1 MKDQKCFGKHFRT
14 GVVAFVI
21 SVFLGPFSSP
31 AQDNAGD
38 AAYEAA
44 AGLFNL
50 GLWKQASES
59 YKEYFAEHP
68 RHQLA
73 DHGHFGLGLCY
84 FNLKDYASAALE
96 LDKASKGKGP
106 DRTETNLYLGQ
117 ALLLKTPPSPKSAED
132 AFKSGLTALGFER
145 SGLFK
150 RSWDQKSITAWI
162 EKNTD
167 AKKRSLGADVF
178 VGLVEASYLRNDWS
192 SLVEKVSAFEKLFE
206 GSKVEQRVR
215 VLSGAAYAEL
225 ENYIRAAEAYEKA
238 SGLKGSDT
246 SEALFRLGLTRLNH
260 LKTYESAAK
269 NFRDF
274 SKTFKK
280 DPKLADAIYNEALC
294 YYHGYYAGKKDQL
307 PKAIGAFETFYKSN
321 KKHKLATV
329 AQFYVGQLHHIN
341 KDWKASVRILEPLL
355 AEKDTGFRQLVF
367 LVGDSYHRMENW
379 EKSAKYYMQFAKGN
393 EEAQNADVALHNA
406 GVAYS
411 NLNKPDSDRAIAAYE
426 LLESKCSASPHLSS
440 ARLKLG
446 IIHYQAGR
454 FAAAERPLSKIPPN
468 HNLKPDADYFMA
480 WASLDGG
487 KPAEAAKRFKALHK
501 RLERDVP
508 KHVLVSN
515 ANLYQGVAEYD
526 NRDYVTS
533 AQTLSGFLKRY
544 ESHEKMDEAAFN
556 LGLAYKELK
565 QWEKSI
571 DSFNKVPRKSVLHDR
586 ALYESAWSMRS
597 SGKIAQA
604 IPYYS
609 DLLDQHPESKFANTA
624 ALELAEVEFETGGVK
639 SGPDSVMRLK
649 KLISKKTDPKLRELA
664 LYRLGIVEFSL
675 KNYKGSA
682 EAFEDLLKANSN
694 DLAISSAW
702 QAGEARRQLAQMSS
716 DTIRNREYKA
726 ALSNYKRAI
735 NGVSSGGGNEQQLQ
749 QQALLRIGETESMM
763 EDWVASQKSYTRFI
777 EENPKHRL
785 IRTAYLGL
793 GWSKHNQGNYNEA
806 ITFYTKTVKDG
817 IRDDTGARAQFL
829 LGECFLEQAQYVKA
843 RTEFSKVDQLYAF
856 PDWQSKALLEMGRS
870 FALEN
875 QKSEAK
881 TVFNKLIEKYPKTP
895 AASVAKDQLVRLN

>member
-1 MKDQKCFGKHFRT
+1 MEDKKCFGKYLRM
-14 GVVAFVI
+14 GIAAFMFAV
-21 SVFLGPFSSP
+21 LLAPFSSI
-31 AQDNAGD
+31 AEDKAGD

-59 YKEYFAEHP
+59 YKEYFAKHP

-73 DHGHFGLGLCY
+73 DHAHFGLGLCY
-84 FNLKDYASAALE
+84 FNLKDYASAAVE

-132 AFKSGLTALGFER
+132 AFKSGLIALGFER
-145 SGLFK
+145 AGILR
-150 RSWDQKSITAWI
+150 RSWDQKSIAAWV
-162 EKNTD
+162 EKNK
-167 AKKRSLGADVF
+167 ASKKRSLAADVF
-178 VGLVEASYLRNDWS
+178 VGLVEASYMRNNWG
-192 SLVEKVSAFEKLFE
+192 SLVEKVNAFEKVFE
-206 GSKVEQRVR
+206 GSNAEQRVR

-225 ENYIRAAEAYEKA
+225 ENYAKAAEAYHAA
-238 SGLKGSDT
+238 SGLKGPDT

-260 LKTYESAAK
+260 LKTYESAAE

-274 SKTFKK
+274 SKKYNK
-280 DPKLADAIYNEALC
+280 DPKLADANYNEALC
-294 YYHGYYAGKKDQL
+294 YYHGYYTGKKDQL
-307 PKAIGAFETFYKSN
+307 PKAIRTFETFYKSN

-329 AQFYVGQLHHIN
+329 AQFYVGQLHHLN
-341 KDWKASVRILEPLL
+341 KDWKASVRTLEPLIG
-355 AEKDTGFRQLVF
+355 AEDTDFKQLVF
-367 LVGDSYHRMENW
+367 LVGDSYHRMKNW
-379 EKSAKYYMQFAKGN
+379 EKSAKHYMQYAKGN

-411 NLNKPDSDRAIAAYE
+411 NLNKPDLNRAIAAYE
-426 LLESKCSASPHLSS
+426 LLESKCPASPHLSS

-454 FAAAERPLSKIPPN
+454 FAAAERPLSKIPSN
-468 HNLKPDADYFMA
+468 HDLKPDADYFMA

-487 KPAEAAKRFKALHK
+487 KPSEAAKRFKALHK
-501 RLERDVP
+501 RLERNTP
-508 KHVLVSN
+508 KHILVSN

-526 NRDYVTS
+526 NRDYITS

-544 ESHEKMDEAAFN
+544 ESHEKVDEAAFN

-571 DSFNKVPRKSVLHDR
+571 DSFDKVPRKSVLHDR

-597 SGKIAQA
+597 SGKVAQA

-639 SGPDSVMRLK
+639 SGPDSVTRLK

-682 EAFEDLLKANSN
+682 EAFEDLLKTKSN

-702 QAGEARRQLAQMSS
+702 QAGEARRQLAQMAS
-716 DTIRNREYKA
+716 DAIRDKEYKA

-735 NGVSSGGGNEQQLQ
+735 NGVSVGGGNEKQLQ
-749 QQALLRIGETESMM
+749 QQALLRVGETESMM
-763 EDWVASQKSYTRFI
+763 EDWTASQKSYTRFI

-793 GWSKHNQGNYNEA
+793 GWSKHNQESYNEA
-806 ITFYTKTVKDG
+806 ISFYTKTVKDG

-829 LGECFLEQAQYVKA
+829 LGECFLEQEQYVKA

-856 PDWQSKALLEMGRS
+856 PNWQSKALLEMGRS

-881 TVFNKLIEKYPKTP
+881 TVFNKLIEKYPKTA
-895 AASVAKDQLVRLN
+895 AASAAKDQLALLD